1 MTTTVT
7 NTPIVVTAG
16 ETAVAAAVTSTPL
29 TVQVD
34 QGISVATQAALDGKL
49 NASVVTSGTWTPT
62 FITIGTDMASVNY
75 GAATAGNWTRIGAL
89 VIATGAVVVTAV
101 DTTGSAG
108 ALAVGGLPYSAAAAS
123 SGTVGFQAGFT
134 TKTPVR
140 LYPQGSG
147 LTYAPVIGIDSSAA
161 QTLLTA
167 ANISAT
173 SQLTFS
179 LFYVTGDA

>member
-49 NASVVTSGTWTPT
+49 NASVVTLGTWTPT
-62 FITIGTDMASVNY
+62 FITIGTDMASVTY
-75 GAATAGNWTRIGAL
+75 AAATAGNWTRIGAL

-108 ALAVGGLPYSAAAAS
+108 ALAVGGLPYSSAGPAS
-123 SGTVGFQAGFT
+123 GEIGFSNGFT
-134 TKTPVR
+134 NINPFRMYVLSAGQEYAVVVGT
-140 LYPQGSG
+140 GSA
-147 LTYAPVIGIDSSAA
+147 LTS
-161 QTLLTA
+161 
-167 ANISAT
+167 ANIT
-173 SQLTFS
+173 SSSQAIFTMA
-179 LFYVTGDA
+179 YVTGDA

>member
-1 MTTTVT
+1 MTTIVT

-16 ETAVAAAVTSTPL
+16 ETAVAAAVTPTPL

-49 NASVVTSGTWTPT
+49 NATVVTSGTWTPT
-62 FITIGTDMASVNY
+62 FITIGTDMASVTY
-75 GAATAGNWTRIGAL
+75 GAATGGNWTRIGDL

-101 DTTGSAG
+101 DTTGAAG
-108 ALAVGGLPYSAAAAS
+108 ALAIGGLPYSAAAAS

-147 LTYAPVIGIDSSAA
+147 HAYAPVVGIDLNAA

-167 ANISAT
+167 ANISAA

-179 LFYVTGDA
+179 MFYVTGDA